1 MSKILKA
8 KITSKNQVTLPLI
21 VVQTLGIQAGDT
33 LRFEIDDGGVVTV
46 IPPSL
51 TERLRPWVGFL
62 RRNGRQRT
70 QNERD
75 AFVRDMRGD
84 VDE

>member
-46 IPPSL
+46 IAPSL

-62 RRNGRQRT
+62 RRNGRPRT

-75 AFVRDMRGD
+75 AFVREMRGD